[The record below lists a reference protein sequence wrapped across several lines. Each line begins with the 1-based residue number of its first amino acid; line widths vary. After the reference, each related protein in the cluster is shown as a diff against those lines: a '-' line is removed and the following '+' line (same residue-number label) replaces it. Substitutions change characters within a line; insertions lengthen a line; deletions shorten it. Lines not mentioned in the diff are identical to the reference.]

1 MNFFQLGLLSITQS
15 MKRFQLLRQL
25 QAYRFM
31 NGFKRVQDGSFLIL
45 SFRKR
50 FSGSFRPASYRL
62 FSMTVAHFNKYS
74 DWSREDLIKKIREL
88 ERYGTWSKFS
98 TNSLTDRLFCIC
110 LFCWS
115 SWLQTVT
122 NSHENFSRNPTT
134 AKAYGLF

>member
-1 MNFFQLGLLSITQS
+1 MYFFSISFCNCSIKHLILLFYREGSFLELVRLKLVEFFSAGTSIHHQS
-15 MKRFQLLRQL
+15 MKRFQLLRHL
-25 QAYRFM
+25 RAYRFM

-88 ERYGTWSKFS
+88 ERYGT
-98 TNSLTDRLFCIC
+98 
-110 LFCWS
+110 
-115 SWLQTVT
+115 
-122 NSHENFSRNPTT
+122 
-134 AKAYGLF
+134 